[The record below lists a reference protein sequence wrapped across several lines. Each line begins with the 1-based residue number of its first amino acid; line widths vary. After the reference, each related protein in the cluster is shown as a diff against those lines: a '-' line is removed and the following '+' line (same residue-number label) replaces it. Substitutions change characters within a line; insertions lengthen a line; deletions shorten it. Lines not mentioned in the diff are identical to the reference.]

1 MKKNPRQLTILT
13 PGSAP
18 IYINMHHNYFNTP
31 FDFLRYV
38 LGVQRNTN
46 RVMLYF
52 ETGRMPLYINHFI
65 RMFKYWFKMLQTSNC
80 VLKAAYDFFTEWMWK
95 PQFSSCTV
103 IRQAMLKIS
112 CLIWALITYVARSIQ
127 QFR

>member
-80 VLKAAYDFFTEWMWK
+80 VLKAAYDFLQSECENLNFRV
-95 PQFSSCTV
+95 V